1 MIGLWALF
9 VNHVWRQAG
18 DCGREHGDKLYHHP
32 TRSLGKGHALPL
44 GDLNVLVFSI
54 KNEVGFVS
62 QNIYVAKTGFDVLL
76 ILFEK

>member
-1 MIGLWALF
+1 MCG
-9 VNHVWRQAG
+9 RQTG
-18 DCGREHGDKLYHHP
+18 DCGRERCDKLYHHP